1 MLRTSIPVS
10 VWEQEEDEVIN
21 TAFRLLSATA
31 GDEEKLDPNDPES
44 WQP

>member
-31 GDEEKLDPNDPES
+31 GEKLDPNDPES